1 MAIKKRVIRDN
12 NEQYH
17 HRRSALNTH
26 KEVEVVGEKVA
37 NVEQEEWGNNVV
49 PDVINTMK
57 KEDAKPL
64 SKVENA
70 DRYPLITFSKNGAK
84 VLRQAK
90 FPTEEYEFYIDQTR
104 MRLNLEGKY
113 GNYDQ
118 LLITFS
124 LRSLDSKSQ
133 GQLTLLYTVSSSSS
147 SEYIKFLSSFEEIF
161 IGQSI
166 TVEHLVGLVGRCSI
180 SHFEAES
187 GDVYDRLKVLEVNQP
202 I

>member
-1 MAIKKRVIRDN
+1 MAIQKRMRHDN
-12 NEQYH
+12 NDLYH
-17 HRRSALNTH
+17 NRRDALNTD
-26 KEVEVVGEKVA
+26 KEVEVEEKVDKG
-37 NVEQEEWGNNVV
+37 EQEEWDDNVV

-57 KEDAKPL
+57 KEDPKMLPE
-64 SKVENA
+64 VENA

-90 FPTEEYEFYIDQTR
+90 FPKEEYEFHIDQTK

-118 LLITFS
+118 LVITFF

-133 GQLTLLYTVSSSSS
+133 GQLTLLYTVSSSLS

-161 IGQSI
+161 SGQSI
-166 TVEHLVGLVGRCSI
+166 TVEQLVGLVGRCSI